1 MPTEPQLNLDLSGK
15 YLWKRDNVVEML
27 SLKPDGVVVFN
38 LENDGRWENQ
48 GKGLIRITRG
58 EQILTLEVQDC
69 GLKFKVIYPSSYK
82 DVEMVSTLH

>member
-1 MPTEPQLNLDLSGK
+1 MPPVPQLNLDLSGK
-15 YLWKRDNVVEML
+15 YIWKREGVVEML

-38 LENDGRWENQ
+38 LENDGRWQDQ

-58 EQILTLEVQDC
+58 EQVLTLEVLDC
-69 GLKFKVIYPSSYK
+69 GLKLKVIYPSSYK